1 MKHAMRTLIAAAT
14 LGFLLTAMVF
24 HVYALIPGPEPSIS
38 PSPSPTTPSL
48 PPFYFFL
55 QLTPPSATVEQGQTA
70 NYMILVTYSHPLYS
84 GTMVNI
90 QVMGLDPSMQYQLS
104 TSENLAISTSAATP
118 AGSYPVTVIGS
129 ANGVAQQASGTLIVT
144 AKPPPFDYSV
154 TMAPSNQTVGL
165 GKTATYVLTVSLV
178 SGSAEQVTLNSAGLP
193 PDIQNSLSPLSGIPT
208 YQSTLTVDTSTST
221 STGIYTITVTATG
234 GGLTKTATATINVQK
249 QSNEPQA
256 TPTTSPQKTEKQQE
270 ELKTSTTVESQSTA
284 VIEEFMR
291 LNQLDSLKANK
302 YALAEILAML
312 VIFEAA
318 LQATKSKKL
327 EEMLY
332 ARLKADSARD
342 LGWLKE
348 LQIIILIIIIVF
360 LLLIL
365 ALSM

>member
-1 MKHAMRTLIAAAT
+1 
-14 LGFLLTAMVF
+14 
-24 HVYALIPGPEPSIS
+24 
-38 PSPSPTTPSL
+38 
-48 PPFYFFL
+48 
-55 QLTPPSATVEQGQTA
+55 
-70 NYMILVTYSHPLYS
+70 
-84 GTMVNI
+84 
-90 QVMGLDPSMQYQLS
+90 
-104 TSENLAISTSAATP
+104 
-118 AGSYPVTVIGS
+118 
-129 ANGVAQQASGTLIVT
+129 
-144 AKPPPFDYSV
+144 
-154 TMAPSNQTVGL
+154 
-165 GKTATYVLTVSLV
+165 
-178 SGSAEQVTLNSAGLP
+178 
-193 PDIQNSLSPLSGIPT
+193 
-208 YQSTLTVDTSTST
+208 
-221 STGIYTITVTATG
+221 
-234 GGLTKTATATINVQK
+234 LTKTATATINVQK

-312 VIFEAA
+312 AIFEAA